1 MSGTLVKLVAVV
13 SGSLEYALLGWHA
26 SPGLGGLAYGPVSK
40 GLENLPTTFF
50 PLSLCVFSPARPV
63 Q

>member
-26 SPGLGGLAYGPVSK
+26 SPGPGGLAYGPVSK
-40 GLENLPTTFF
+40 RFGESAHNI
-50 PLSLCVFSPARPV
+50 FSS
-63 Q
+63 